1 LNVFSRKYNE
11 EEEEEE
17 EEEKLAADFEACF
30 FLDNKKLI

>member
-1 LNVFSRKYNE
+1 LNVFSRKYN